1 MGSRILQRLL
11 DNFDAAAF
19 DNLRDNIFSRCE
31 KGTLSIVGNANSI
44 LKTNNGNLIDN
55 TFVLRMNR
63 GLPIKPNA
71 QGAKTDML
79 CYSEPSVFK
88 NQEIDNFDGI
98 KVHMSPKGRILGD
111 NCGVYYFPIDFW
123 EELFKTLK
131 SRPSVG
137 VMSIYLIHKPKV
149 PNVHVFG
156 FDFKKTKT
164 FYSSFNKRRTHDF
177 EAEERFCLNLI
188 AQNGWIFH

>member
-1 MGSRILQRLL
+1 M
-11 DNFDAAAF
+11 
-19 DNLRDNIFSRCE
+19 
-31 KGTLSIVGNANSI
+31 GNANSI
-44 LKTNNGNLIDN
+44 LKTNNGNQIDS

-111 NCGVYYFPIDFW
+111 DCGVYYFPIDFW

-156 FDFKKTKT
+156 FNFKKTKT
-164 FYSSFNKRRTHDF
+164 YSSFNKRRTHDF